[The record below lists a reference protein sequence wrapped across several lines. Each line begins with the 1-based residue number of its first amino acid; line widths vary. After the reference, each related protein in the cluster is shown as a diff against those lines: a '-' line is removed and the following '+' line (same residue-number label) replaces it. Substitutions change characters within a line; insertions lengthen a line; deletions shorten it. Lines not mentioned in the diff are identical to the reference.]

1 MLEMG
6 FLNDMETIIE
16 ATPASRQTLLF
27 SATWPD
33 GITGRALRNDFTARW
48 HGREGELAGAGDGE
62 MARYRAA
69 AAQGDTDTAVI
80 FTGEGADLIDDVPSA
95 GEIVTRLVAEAEHAL
110 AAAARRVV

>member
-1 MLEMG
+1 MISPRAG
-6 FLNDMETIIE
+6 TV
-16 ATPASRQTLLF
+16 AKASSPA
-27 SATWPD
+27 PV
-33 GITGRALRNDFTARW
+33 
-48 HGREGELAGAGDGE
+48 DGE